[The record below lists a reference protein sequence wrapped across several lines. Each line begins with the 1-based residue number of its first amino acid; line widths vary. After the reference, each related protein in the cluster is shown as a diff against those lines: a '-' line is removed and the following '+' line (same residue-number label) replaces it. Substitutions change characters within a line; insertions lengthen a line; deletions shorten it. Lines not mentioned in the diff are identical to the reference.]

1 MSYTVVVPHPLSC
14 GALLWTQAMLAE
26 SAFAVT
32 NPLILLFA
40 LASVNPDVGT
50 SNARGAYDDF
60 PEEEFVG
67 VHTAVVVGFWFLLL
81 AAQAYVKHLVCGVK

>member
-14 GALLWTQAMLAE
+14 GAFLWAQAMLAE

-32 NPLILLFA
+32 NPLVLLFA
-40 LASVNPDVGT
+40 LARVSPDVGT
-50 SNARGAYDDF
+50 SNARRTYDDF

-67 VHTAVVVGFWFLLL
+67 VHTVVVVGFWFFLF
-81 AAQAYVKHLVCGVK
+81 AAQAYVEHLESDVL